1 MDNRFGS
8 AQGLDFGLR
17 VGSVRRRLARRS
29 LKPQLNPIRTW
40 VRQGRTDA
48 WIAHQLDVSVGDIRS
63 FKREHE
69 LAPADAADGEPFV
82 PGAEAD
88 EPDLRAEDDALV
100 AEALEA
106 EQRQATQVG
115 ADAAPGTGEEEEGE
129 GGDDTADTEDGE
141 DRPKRRRR
149 GRRGGRGRT
158 RARKPTTLDGTFD
171 HGEEG
176 YGLWLDPAV
185 QDDPTYAEHWAGHR
199 PVSVTIEP
207 DRIVISRAGEE
218 AADEDEADAD

>member
-1 MDNRFGS
+1 
-8 AQGLDFGLR
+8 
-17 VGSVRRRLARRS
+17 LARRS
-29 LKPQLNPIRTW
+29 LKPQLNQIRTW

-48 WIAHQLDVSVGDIRS
+48 WIAHQLDVSVGDIRA

-69 LAPADAADGEPFV
+69 LAPAEAAEGEAAA
-82 PGAEAD
+82 PGTEPD

-106 EQRQATQVG
+106 ERQA
-115 ADAAPGTGEEEEGE
+115 EEEADTADEA
-129 GGDDTADTEDGE
+129 GGDDDEAEESEDG
-141 DRPKRRRR
+141 DDDKPKRRRR
-149 GRRGGRGRT
+149 GRRGGRGRG
-158 RARKPTTLDGTFD
+158 RARKPKALEGTFD

-199 PVSVTIEP
+199 PVTVTIEP
-207 DRIVISRAGEE
+207 DRIVISRAGED
-218 AADEDEADAD
+218 AGGEDDGGDDG

>member
-1 MDNRFGS
+1 
-8 AQGLDFGLR
+8 
-17 VGSVRRRLARRS
+17 LARRS
-29 LKPQLNPIRTW
+29 LKPQLNQIRTW

-48 WIAHQLDVSVGDIRS
+48 WIAHQLDVSVGDIRA

-69 LAPADAADGEPFV
+69 LAPAEAGNGDAFV
-82 PGAEAD
+82 PGAESD

-106 EQRQATQVG
+106 ERQA
-115 ADAAPGTGEEEEGE
+115 EEA
-129 GGDDTADTEDGE
+129 ADTVDREDEDGDGDADGDADGDGD

-149 GRRGGRGRT
+149 GRRGGRGRS
-158 RARKPTTLDGTFD
+158 RARKPKALEGTFD

-199 PVSVTIEP
+199 PVTVAIEP
-207 DRIVISRAGEE
+207 DRIVISRAGEDAGSADDDD
-218 AADEDEADAD
+218 AAED